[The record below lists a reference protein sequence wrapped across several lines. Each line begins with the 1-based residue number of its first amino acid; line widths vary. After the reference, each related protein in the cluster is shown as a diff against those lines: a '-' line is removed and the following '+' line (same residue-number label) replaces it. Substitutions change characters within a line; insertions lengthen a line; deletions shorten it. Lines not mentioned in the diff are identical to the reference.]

1 VVLSGREERVLLV
14 FPRGRDALAL
24 AGGTI
29 ARLVDSGSRAA
40 VLTGDADTAAEAG
53 LWAMGARSQAMT
65 GSDAR
70 AAVAAAFDEQQ
81 ASAIVVPA
89 LGPGQEGGDEAA
101 LVAAA
106 VAEAAARH
114 LPVYLAVTGRMPAGK
129 RLIAVDVSDQLDA
142 KGDALAALPGASVR
156 ERTVSFDD
164 QEPRLLGATEQFVM
178 IGGGHAE
185 AEQPPSTANRIGAA
199 VLGFVVG
206 AIFGGMATVAHQSTV
221 QLGPVTIPWGLIL
234 GLLGIT
240 ALLVGLRLVLHDRIT
255 VLFTALGVLVTIF
268 VLSLRSTGGSVLI
281 PEGALGLAWTMG
293 PAIIA
298 AIVIAWPRLP
308 ARPAPRA

>member
-1 VVLSGREERVLLV
+1 MLLV

-29 ARLVDSGSRAA
+29 ARLVESGSSAA
-40 VLTGDADTAAEAG
+40 VLTGDADAAAEGG

-65 GSDAR
+65 GSEPR
-70 AAVAAAFDEQQ
+70 AAVSAAFDAQE
-81 ASAIVVPA
+81 ATAIIVPA
-89 LGPGQEGGDEAA
+89 LGPGQESGGAGA
-101 LVAAA
+101 IVAAA
-106 VAEAAARH
+106 VAEAADRH

-129 RLIAVDVSDQLDA
+129 RLIAVDVSDQIDA

-178 IGGGHAE
+178 IGGGHVE
-185 AEQPPSTANRIGAA
+185 VEQPPSTANRIGAA

-206 AIFGGMATVAHQSTV
+206 VIFAGMGTVAHQSTA
-221 QLGPVTIPWGLIL
+221 QLGPLEIPWGLIL

-240 ALLVGLRLVLHDRIT
+240 ALLVGLRLVLHDRVT
-255 VLFTALGVLVTIF
+255 VLFTALGMLLTIF